1 LNTTKIG
8 YYQELFK
15 YTYGSETVS
24 ENKIQLALAQFIR
37 SIQSFDSKYDAGR
50 AWWLMMANPLLILQ
64 HRKIKEKFVLT
75 APILTQQET
84 ELPEV

>member
-1 LNTTKIG
+1 
-8 YYQELFK
+8 
-15 YTYGSETVS
+15 
-24 ENKIQLALAQFIR
+24 
-37 SIQSFDSKYDAGR
+37 
-50 AWWLMMANPLLILQ
+50 MMANPLLIL